1 MDDHEHLVKTAW
13 LWSAKAHNGQKYPGT
28 DLPYL
33 YHIGQVYLEL
43 LPILPE
49 ETEVIA
55 GRMLCCAIL
64 HDIVE
69 DTHITIKEIRD
80 NFGGYVADGVAAL
93 TKNKNLKGN
102 KATIDSLCRIKDQPQ
117 YVWCVKLADRIAN
130 LGTPPSH
137 WTEKKIASYTEEAG
151 VILIA
156 LGEASPFLAR
166 RLADRIDAWKELSI
180 ARRTPGL

>member
-1 MDDHEHLVKTAW
+1 MCDQPLISKAW
-13 LWSAKAHNGQKYPGT
+13 LWSAKAHNAQKYPGT

-33 YHIGQVYLEL
+33 YHIGQVCMEL
-43 LPILPE
+43 MPILQT
-49 ETEVIA
+49 ETNVMAE
-55 GRMLCCAIL
+55 RMLCCAIL

-69 DTHITIKEIRD
+69 DTPVSIVEIRK
-80 NFGGYVADGVAAL
+80 NFGGYVADGVEAL
-93 TKNKNLKGN
+93 TKDKKLKGS
-102 KATIDSLCRIKDQPQ
+102 KATIDSLYRIKDQPQ

-130 LGTPPSH
+130 LGTPPPH

-166 RLADRIDAWKELSI
+166 RLADRIDAWKELAS
-180 ARRTPGL
+180 ALRTPGL